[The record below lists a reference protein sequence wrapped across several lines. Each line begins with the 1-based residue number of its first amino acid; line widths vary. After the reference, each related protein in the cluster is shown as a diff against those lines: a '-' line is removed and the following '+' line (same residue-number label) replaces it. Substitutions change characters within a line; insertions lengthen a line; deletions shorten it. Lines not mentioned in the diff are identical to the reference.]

1 MKLIN
6 KKMIT
11 LLLKGELS
19 KKDFMSLYIPAM
31 LFLVLAWGFARTV
44 FFHKMGYEVESNFIS
59 NQGNIYTNPIGS
71 WFFILSTAYMGC
83 ILFFYF
89 IFMYHKLKPNLPI
102 ISLVMVYCGAAGGI
116 GLIGVGIF
124 PEQLTPFVAILH
136 NTSATLAF
144 SGLGMGALL
153 SIVILTIKAFQ
164 KKHLIEPNHLAILII
179 IILFFT
185 LMLIPT
191 HQDTIRQWTGFY
203 IIFVWANVNLLVI
216 PEMTSQE
223 PKE

>member
-6 KKMIT
+6 KKMIS
-11 LLLKGELS
+11 LLFKGELS
-19 KKDFMSLYIPAM
+19 KKEFMSLYIPAI

-59 NQGNIYTNPIGS
+59 SQGNIYTNPIGS
-71 WFFILSTAYMGC
+71 WFFIISTAYMGI

-89 IFMYHKLKPNLPI
+89 IFLYHYLKPNLPV
-102 ISLVMVYCGAAGGI
+102 ISHAMVYAGAAGGI
-116 GLIGVGIF
+116 GLTGVGVF
-124 PEQLTPFVAILH
+124 PEHLTEFINIIH

-144 SGLGMGALL
+144 SGLGLGALL
-153 SIVILTIKAFQ
+153 SMIILTIKAFQ
-164 KKHLIEPNHLAILII
+164 KEHWLDPYHLAILVII
-179 IILFFT
+179 IAFFT

-216 PEMTSQE
+216 PEKTLE
-223 PKE
+223 